1 MKITNVPVE
10 TIRLN
15 VMNYNKKVTE
25 YIDKATEEQIIIL
38 ETLRKIVHETIDNV
52 SEEIKWNMPVF
63 NNGKDFAYLRFA
75 KKHITLGFYKI
86 DKLIDPDNLLEG
98 EGNTLKHLKIRSV
111 DDIKPKIIS
120 KWLQQITG

>member
-1 MKITNVPVE
+1 
-10 TIRLN
+10 
-15 VMNYNKKVTE
+15 MNINSKVTE
-25 YIDKATEEQIIIL
+25 YIDKATAEQIVIL

-75 KKHITLGFYKI
+75 KKHITLGFYNI
-86 DKLIDPDNLLEG
+86 DKIKDPDILLEG
-98 EGNTLKHLKIRSV
+98 EGNTLKHIKIKSA

-120 KWLQQITG
+120 EWLKQITC